1 MELIDA
7 TGIFSA
13 LGHETRLALFR
24 RLLRSAPEAIS
35 AGVLALELDIPPSTL
50 TSHLQILQRSGL
62 IRSRRE
68 SRTILY
74 SVRAETVQSIVGFL
88 VRDCCRGR
96 PELCGTPLPVTQ
108 PDPAR

>member
-1 MELIDA
+1 MELKDA

-13 LGHETRLALFR
+13 LGHETRLTVFR
-24 RLLRSAPEAIS
+24 RLLRSAPEPVS

-50 TSHLQILQRSGL
+50 TSHLQILRSSGL

-74 SVRAETVQSIVGFL
+74 SVRAETARSIVGFL
-88 VRDCCRGR
+88 IRDCCRGR
-96 PELCGTPLPVTQ
+96 PELCGIALPETRK
-108 PDPAR
+108 DKAG